1 MPPTLIR
8 YFNLP
13 APHHGRD
20 RHSNIPLQVQPTKA
34 AIVVTS
40 DADPNEKQYFRYL
53 RPSLSLSTR
62 QEQHQ

>member
-8 YFNLP
+8 DFNLS

-53 RPSLSLSTR
+53 RPSLSFSTR